1 MSDEIL
7 THDQIVL
14 HRERAWHGKG
24 IIVQDEQT
32 PREALVT
39 IGADY
44 PIVQMPLVA
53 ISPFGSMVD
62 VPNKVANVRADI
74 DLCLGVV
81 SPNYKPIQ
89 NSELADFAEALAEQ
103 GDVVKIESAG
113 TIRNGGK
120 IWFLL
125 KGESFSVMSDDDVVM
140 PYICV
145 SNGHDGGTA
154 LRATPTTIRVVC
166 SNTLHMVIP
175 RYESEGRRVK
185 LDRPCFVGN
194 HMGDVKAKVEAA
206 KAALSLYGR
215 SLDSTIGLI
224 HEAASID
231 MSSED
236 VKRFFLTNYVRDF
249 GAIPTNPTNTVEK
262 KRLERSQDAWLA
274 FLGRFETEIAGPN
287 AWGAFNAYT
296 AWSQWGRGKGA
307 TPSSLTDN
315 QIGSHLFGLEADRAF
330 AAFSTA
336 LAG

>member
-24 IIVQDEQT
+24 IIVPDALT
-32 PREALVT
+32 PREALTT

-125 KGESFSVMSDDDVVM
+125 KGESFSVMQDGDEVV

-175 RYESEGRRVK
+175 RSENEGRRVK

-194 HMGDVKAKVEAA
+194 HMGDVKSKIEAA

-215 SLDSTIGLI
+215 SLESTKGLI
-224 HEAASID
+224 NDLTQIQMD
-231 MSSED
+231 SED

-274 FLGRFETEIAGPN
+274 FLGRFETEIAGRN
-287 AWGAFNAYT
+287 GWGAFNAYT

-307 TPSSLTDN
+307 TPSTLTDN